1 MRKKTR
7 KGDTMNTDIYIEY
20 DEALADKV
28 AIERLNRIT
37 LNDVAMRAESGV
49 GKWIVKTGSWRKK
62 CKELRYERPWS
73 TTKTVFTATLKK
85 PTYKKVK

>member
-1 MRKKTR
+1 MRKKTNQ
-7 KGDTMNTDIYIEY
+7 KGVTMNTDIYIEY

-28 AIERLNRIT
+28 AIERLNRTTIKD
-37 LNDVAMRAESGV
+37 LAMRDHAV

-73 TTKTVFTATLKK
+73 TTKTVFTATVKK